1 MSRKLYS
8 SRIVPLDERIL
19 IRVLEQAATKTSLVV
34 AEAGVEPGKF
44 DVKSVPASKKK
55 NVGIVVEIGPGAR
68 GANGERIPIDP
79 NITPGAEVHF
89 EVVQGAVPV
98 RPPAMAEEMEKE
110 GLWFII
116 ESQVVCVVR
125 PEGVVAA
132 RKPVLA

>member
-1 MSRKLYS
+1 MGKLYS

-19 IRVLEQAATKTSLVV
+19 IRVPDLSATKKSVLV
-34 AEAGVEPGKF
+34 AEASAENGKF
-44 DVKSVPASKKK
+44 DVKSVAASRQK
-55 NVGIVVEIGPGAR
+55 NTGIVVEVGPGAR

-79 NITPGAEVHF
+79 DITPGAEVHF

-125 PEGVVAA
+125 PEGVPAV
-132 RKPVLA
+132 RRPVLA